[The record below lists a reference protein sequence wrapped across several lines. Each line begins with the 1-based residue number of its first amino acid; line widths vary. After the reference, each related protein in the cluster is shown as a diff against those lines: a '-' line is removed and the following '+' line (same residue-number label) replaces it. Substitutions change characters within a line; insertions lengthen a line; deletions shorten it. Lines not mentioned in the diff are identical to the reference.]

1 MSVVDCSKIP
11 CKYSNKD
18 CPFGKVCKYLHNW
31 GKVSARSK
39 PVKAGSVV
47 KEHVKDVITRNPH
60 LLEAKNRTMVGNLI
74 KQSKDLALKRISV
87 LAQKSEFEKKYVMVS
102 DDKKLSSSPFDDTL
116 KLVDAEFKALRGMA
130 ISAFGKKPVVVPLVG
145 NFGVT
150 NTAANLNRTALTL
163 DCSQSPDWASCAALF
178 DEVKTTHVV
187 VDYFPTSSTLSA
199 GAVPAA
205 AVFAYDPEDLT
216 VLASLAQ
223 GCSYS
228 VHRKYMIS
236 QQAAAANPS
245 TTNSLNTIHKLSIV
259 VPKGDLIVP
268 PANIAGVTFC
278 IGEAWAP
285 TTGAA
290 GSCDPVG
297 TIKWYETNQHAN
309 ATVVGNVLFT
319 YLTQFRM
326 RF

>member
-1 MSVVDCSKIP
+1 M
-11 CKYSNKD
+11 CKYGNT
-18 CPFGKVCKYLHNW
+18 CPFGAVCKFSH
-31 GKVSARSK
+31 GKALTKLRSK
-39 PVKAGSVV
+39 PDKAKVKVV
-47 KEHVKDVITRNPH
+47 QHVKDVIAKTPH
-60 LLEAKNRTMVGNLI
+60 LQEAKDRTMVMGMI
-74 KQSKDLALKRISV
+74 KQSKDLALKRLSV
-87 LAQKSEFEKKYVMVS
+87 LAQKADFEKKYVMVS

-116 KLVDAEFKALRGMA
+116 KLVDAEMKALRGMA

-145 NFGVT
+145 NFGVS

-163 DCSQSPDWASCAALF
+163 DCSQSADWASCAALF
-178 DEVKTTHVV
+178 DEVKTTHVSV
-187 VDYFPTSSTLSA
+187 SYFPTSNQNAAPGA
-199 GAVPAA
+199 GVAA

-216 VLASLAQ
+216 VLVSLAQ
-223 GCSYS
+223 GASYS
-228 VHRKYMIS
+228 VHRKYMIA
-236 QQAAAANPS
+236 QVQGGV
-245 TTNSLNTIHKLSIV
+245 TTTSLNTIHKLDIV

-297 TIKWYETNQHAN
+297 TIKWYETNGSAN
-309 ATVVGNVLFT
+309 AVVVGNVLIT
-319 YLTQFRM
+319 YLTYFRM